1 LLVLGAEDSL
11 MRITL
16 EQGLV
21 SSNTEFKTLLKE
33 GAIYL
38 NEKRVNGEAE
48 LALNQGEN
56 VVRIGKRK
64 YLKLVK

>member
-1 LLVLGAEDSL
+1 
-11 MRITL
+11 
-16 EQGLV
+16 LV